1 VPAVEAWAWK
11 GLARVDIRHGERATG
26 RDVAA
31 DHADVFGDRAGAG
44 EITAASLVPLMVT
57 TTVEVV
63 PSVERTVKVS
73 VSVWPTP
80 SA

>member
-1 VPAVEAWAWK
+1 MAILPPTTPTSSVTEPVPA
-11 GLARVDIRHGERATG
+11 
-26 RDVAA
+26 
-31 DHADVFGDRAGAG
+31 

-63 PSVERTVKVS
+63 PSVERTVNVS

-80 SA
+80 SAWTAGLLLSAV